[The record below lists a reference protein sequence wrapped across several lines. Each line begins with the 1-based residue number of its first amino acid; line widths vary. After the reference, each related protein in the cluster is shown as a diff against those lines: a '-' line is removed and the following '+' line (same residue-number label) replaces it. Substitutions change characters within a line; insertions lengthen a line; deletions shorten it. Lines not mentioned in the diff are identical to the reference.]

1 MTWTEERVELLRKL
15 WREGR
20 SAAQV
25 AAALGSDT
33 TRNAVIGK
41 IHRLGLAD
49 RSATASAAQSAPRV
63 KAAKTTRPQAAAC
76 ASTTTGAVIGNVA
89 LALAPQIAIVADPLE
104 ENGVVVPITT
114 RVTLMDLRE
123 AMCRWPLGDPNS
135 PEFRFCGVKSP
146 PGSGPYCRQHAT
158 IAYQPAQER
167 RRRELA
173 RAPR

>member
-49 RSATASAAQSAPRV
+49 RSMTTASSGAPRV
-63 KAAKTTRPQAAAC
+63 RATRAPRVQPRAGAAQ
-76 ASTTTGAVIGNVA
+76 GGGVVGNVA
-89 LALAPQIAIVADPLE
+89 LALAPQIAVAPQDNPE
-104 ENGVVVPITT
+104 FDVVVPITA
-114 RVTLMDLRE
+114 RVTLLDLRD
-123 AMCRWPLGDPNS
+123 AMCRWPMGDPS
-135 PEFRFCGVKSP
+135 SSEFRFCGAKSP
-146 PGSGPYCRQHAT
+146 SSAGPYCRHHAA
-158 IAYQPAQER
+158 IAYQPAQDR
-167 RRRELA
+167 RRREPA
-173 RAPR
+173 RAAR

>member
-25 AAALGSDT
+25 AAALGPDT

-49 RSATASAAQSAPRV
+49 RSTNSAVTQNAPR
-63 KAAKTTRPQAAAC
+63 ARAGKTARPQAAAC
-76 ASTTTGAVIGNVA
+76 LSTSGAVIGNVA
-89 LALAPQIAIVADPLE
+89 LAFAPEIAIAADPIA
-104 ENGVVVPITT
+104 ENVVVPITT

-146 PGSGPYCRQHAT
+146 SGSGPYCRQHAA
-158 IAYQPAQER
+158 IAYQPAHER
-167 RRRELA
+167 RRRELLV
-173 RAPR
+173 RPSR

>member
-25 AAALGSDT
+25 AAALGPDT

-49 RSATASAAQSAPRV
+49 RSSTTTIAPSAPRV
-63 KAAKTTRPQAAAC
+63 RAPRAPRPHPASAC
-76 ASTTTGAVIGNVA
+76 VSGGGVVGNVA
-89 LALAPQIAIVADPLE
+89 LALAPRVAVVVDPE
-104 ENGVVVPITT
+104 RENDVVVPITA
-114 RVTLMDLRE
+114 RVTLLELRE
-123 AMCRWPLGDPNS
+123 AMCRWPIGDPSS

-146 PGSGPYCRQHAT
+146 LGSGPYCRHHAA

-167 RRRELA
+167 RRRDA
-173 RAPR
+173 RAAR